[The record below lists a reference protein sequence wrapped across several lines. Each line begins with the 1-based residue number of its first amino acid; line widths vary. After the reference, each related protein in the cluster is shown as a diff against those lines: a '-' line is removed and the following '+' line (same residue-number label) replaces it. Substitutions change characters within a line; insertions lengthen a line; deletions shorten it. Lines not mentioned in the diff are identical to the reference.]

1 MAEEYSVE
9 QIFKKAIL
17 EGCSDV
23 HLKPGSPPKMRKNGK
38 LVVIPGFQAYILTP
52 KDTARLV
59 ADTMDAYALPKYSD
73 SDVNQLDYSFEL
85 PDGMGRFRMNAYR
98 TRNADALVGRLLVK
112 KAKSLDELGVH
123 PDVKSI
129 ANAPAGLI
137 IVSGA
142 TGSGKSTTLAGII
155 DHINVS
161 LPVQIISIEDP
172 IEVEMSDAMASIA
185 QREIGVDV
193 SSFED
198 GLNAAL
204 RQDPDVILIGE
215 VRTVDAL
222 KIAIRAADTGHLV
235 ITTLHTTDASK
246 ALNRIITMF
255 PADERDLARQQLS
268 AVLRGVVAQRLV
280 PNVEGTRSVVNEI
293 LINTPEVAQKILD
306 GASESDIHK
315 IIETSGNMITFEQRF
330 LALIEAG
337 KVDLSTAKKHS
348 LHPEWFDTAEIK
360 TPRTKV
366 EAKEI
371 KKIPLSPA
379 FGSSALKKPLPKPPQ
394 PHGSN
399 PIDLLN

>member
-1 MAEEYSVE
+1 MLEEYTVE

-38 LVVIPGFQAYILTP
+38 LVVIPGFQSYILSAT
-52 KDTARLV
+52 DTARLV
-59 ADTMDAYALPKYSD
+59 ADTMDSYALPRYTD
-73 SDVNQLDYSFEL
+73 PDVKQLDYSYNL

-98 TRNADALVGRLLVK
+98 TKNADALVGRLLAK
-112 KAKSLDELGVH
+112 KAKSLDDLGVH
-123 PDVKSI
+123 PDVKALAS
-129 ANAPAGLI
+129 APAGLI

-193 SSFED
+193 DSFED

-204 RQDPDVILIGE
+204 REDPDVILIGE
-215 VRTVDAL
+215 IRTIDAL

-246 ALNRIITMF
+246 SLNRIITMF
-255 PADERDLARQQLS
+255 PAEERDLARQQLS
-268 AVLRGVVAQRLV
+268 AVLRGIVAQKLV
-280 PNVEGTRSVVNEI
+280 PNLEGSRSVVNEL

-306 GASESDIHK
+306 SASELDIHK
-315 IIETSGNMITFEQRF
+315 TIEESGNMITFEQRF
-330 LALIEAG
+330 VTLMETG
-337 KVDLSTAKKHS
+337 KVDLSTAKKNS
-348 LHPEWFDTAEIK
+348 LYPEWFDSMEINLPK
-360 TPRTKV
+360 TKLDNQ
-366 EAKEI
+366 ELKN
-371 KKIPLSPA
+371 IPPFPA
-379 FGSSALKKPLPKPPQ
+379 FGGKKPTLPKPPN